1 MAAMM
6 TYIKFLRLNALLLL
20 AFSCMPFTSLA
31 EQATELS
38 RQSNSP
44 VQTER
49 VGVLGGLYG
58 NVSLKRDG
66 SEIWLTGGNNIQVGD
81 RIRAQSDQLFQL
93 ILRDETTFTFG
104 GGADVTLDVFDY
116 DEATGVGELQIT
128 QHAGLMKFATGRIA
142 NGQAGVFRIHQ
153 PHTDIAVLGT
163 MGVLGVLTPEQVTQ
177 YFPQISLPDSSGAIS
192 YSALMGPGQ
201 RTSRVA
207 KSGAFEVSSSG
218 KKALINRPGGSVL
231 ANANSGPI
239 VFVAPPL
246 AISRSLIANEEEDS
260 SSSAGDHSMPDSK
273 ANKASGALSSSLPSL
288 TAESMQNIKLDNSNN
303 AQENRALLR
312 DVQSLINK
320 ESIQDALD
328 NLQQTLILPEE
339 NQMPSNSP
347 APGTPTSSTQ
357 DSATPDENSGILDP
371 LPIDPLPIDPNPI
384 DPIIDPIAP
393 GIAPG
398 IAPEIDPGIDPGGI
412 VCPGD
417 PTCP

>member
-6 TYIKFLRLNALLLL
+6 TFTKFSRLHALLLL
-20 AFSCMPFTSLA
+20 AFSCMPLISLA

-38 RQSNSP
+38 DQSATP
-44 VQTER
+44 MQTEQ

-58 NVSLKRDG
+58 SVSLKRDG
-66 SEIWLTGGNNIQVGD
+66 SEISLTGGNNIQVGD

-116 DEATGVGELQIT
+116 DETTGVGQLQIT

-142 NGQAGVFRIHQ
+142 NGQAGVFRINQ
-153 PHTDIAVLGT
+153 PHTNIAVLGT

-177 YFPQISLPDSSGAIS
+177 YFPQISLPDASGAIS
-192 YSALMGPGQ
+192 YAALMGPGQ
-201 RTSRVA
+201 RASRVA

-260 SSSAGDHSMPDSK
+260 SSNSGDHSIPDSS
-273 ANKASGALSSSLPSL
+273 ANKASGDLSNSLPSL
-288 TAESMQNIKLDNSNN
+288 TAESMQGINRDNSNN
-303 AQENRALLR
+303 TQENRALLR
-312 DVQSLINK
+312 DVRTLINK

-339 NQMPSNSP
+339 NQIPPSSP

-357 DSATPDENSGILDP
+357 DSTTPDENSGTLNPLPIDP
-371 LPIDPLPIDPNPI
+371 LPIDPIPIDPNPI
-384 DPIIDPIAP
+384 DPIIDP
-393 GIAPG
+393 
-398 IAPEIDPGIDPGGI
+398 IDPGIDPGGI